1 MGAGDGESTHW
12 RIASVIRA
20 LVVDD
25 EELARRSL
33 IATLAGE
40 QDLQVIAQASNG
52 LEALERIS
60 EHEPDVVFLDIEMP
74 GLNGFEVLAN
84 LKAAPLI
91 VFVTAYDEYA
101 VRAFEANAID
111 YLLKPTQPQRVVQ
124 AVERVRTALAKGTG
138 SNTEALRK
146 LLAQLRPAGGPPK
159 IAARKGKRI
168 VLLPLKDVMRAAIED
183 KLVFLYT
190 ANERYLTEKSV
201 GELETQLESSGFF
214 RISRG
219 ELVNLEYV
227 CEIVP
232 WFSGTYK
239 VRLSTGAE
247 LDVSRDRGR
256 RLKEVMNI

>member
-1 MGAGDGESTHW
+1 
-12 RIASVIRA
+12 VIRA

-33 IATLAGE
+33 IAALSAEHDVEILAE
-40 QDLQVIAQASNG
+40 ASNG
-52 LEALERIS
+52 LEALERIG
-60 EHEPDVVFLDIEMP
+60 EYDPDVVFLDIEMP

-124 AVERVRTALAKGTG
+124 AVERVRTALEKGTG
-138 SNTEALRK
+138 SNAEALRK
-146 LLAQLRPAGGPPK
+146 LLAELRPAGPQK

-183 KLVFLYT
+183 KLVFLHT
-190 ANERYLTEKSV
+190 TNDRYLTDKSV

-227 CEIVP
+227 TEIVP

-239 VRLSTGAE
+239 IRLTTGVE

>member
-1 MGAGDGESTHW
+1 M
-12 RIASVIRA
+12 IRF
-20 LVVDD
+20 LLVDD

-33 IATLAGE
+33 IAALATEPDLELAGE
-40 QDLQVIAQASNG
+40 AANG

-60 EHEPDVVFLDIEMP
+60 EVEPDVVFLDIEMP
-74 GLNGFEVLAN
+74 GLNGFEVLQN
-84 LKAAPLI
+84 LKGAPLI

-111 YLLKPTQPQRVVQ
+111 YILKPIQPKRVQQ
-124 AVERVRTALAKGTG
+124 AVERVRAALAKGTR
-138 SNTEALRK
+138 SNDEALQK
-146 LLAQLRPAGGPPK
+146 LLTELRPNLPQR

-168 VLLPLKDVMRAAIED
+168 VLLSLREVVRAAIED
-183 KLVFLYT
+183 KLVFLHT
-190 ANERYLTEKSV
+190 QSERFHTDKSIA
-201 GELETQLESSGFF
+201 ELETVLEPAGFF

-227 CEIVP
+227 REILP

-239 VRLSTGAE
+239 IRLSSGVE

-256 RLKEVMNI
+256 RLKEFMNI

>member
-1 MGAGDGESTHW
+1 M
-12 RIASVIRA
+12 IRA

-33 IATLAGE
+33 MSALESEA
-40 QDLQVIAQASNG
+40 DLEVVAEASNG

-60 EHEPDVVFLDIEMP
+60 EAEPDVVFLDIEMP
-74 GLNGFEVLAN
+74 GLNGFEVLEN

-101 VRAFEANAID
+101 VRAFESNAID
-111 YLLKPTQPQRVVQ
+111 YLLKPLQPQRVQQ
-124 AVERVRTALAKGTG
+124 AVERVRAALAKGAG
-138 SNTEALRK
+138 SNADALRK
-146 LLAQLRPAGGPPK
+146 LLADLRPSAPK
-159 IAARKGKRI
+159 RIAARKGKRI
-168 VLLPLKDVMRAAIED
+168 VLLSLKEVVRAAIDD
-183 KLVFLYT
+183 KLVFLHT
-190 ANERYLTEKSV
+190 ASERLLTDKSI
-201 GELETQLESSGFF
+201 GELETLLESAGFF

-227 CEIVP
+227 REIVP

-239 VRLSTGAE
+239 IRLSSGDE
-247 LDVSRDRGR
+247 RDVSRDRGR